1 MVCIVSVLQKLF
13 HEAQLM
19 EDEVHVSVSAMKL
32 IKYIAQKSFI
42 EHIPSS
48 AVSESKTMWMATP
61 TTGSFSLDGNKRM

>member
-1 MVCIVSVLQKLF
+1 
-13 HEAQLM
+13 M